1 MMDRARIFPATLEA
15 DLAIEDHGLLTMY
28 VACRDEHSTYP
39 FEVYGFDYH
48 KDGQRWT
55 DKGFTA
61 AAIRL
66 LMETVGVHTW
76 RQVTGQLVRCRLND
90 SGRAV
95 AIGHIIKE
103 RWWNLTD
110 IVQEY
115 AHPECRE

>member
-1 MMDRARIFPATLEA
+1 MDRSRVFNASLEA

-28 VACRDEHSTYP
+28 VACTDGVTVYP
-39 FEVYGFDYH
+39 FELYGFDYH
-48 KDGQRWT
+48 KNGERWT

-61 AAIRL
+61 AAIRC

-76 RQVTGQLVRCRLND
+76 RELTGQLVRCRLNE

-95 AIGHIIKE
+95 AVGHIIKD
-103 RWWNLTD
+103 RWWNLAE

-115 AHPECRE
+115 ALLACRG